1 MYLMKNVIRKT
12 VASATV
18 FNILIYYISQGI
30 RLILI
35 YKRFFIFHR
44 ITDQFFC
51 VQIFPVHVHC
61 RNLMILV
68 SGVIINS
75 PGSIHAGGINRDF
88 IFSVRHPRIWKNC
101 PTLSSSPFPD
111 TACILVY
118 ATRTNRDMDD
128 RSPGIP
134 NAPIPL
140 L

>member
-30 RLILI
+30 RLILV
-35 YKRFFIFHR
+35 YKCFFIFHR

-51 VQIFPVHVHC
+51 IQIFPVHVHC

-88 IFSVRHPRIWKNC
+88 IFSVRHLTAPSLLFYRSQNMEE
-101 PTLSSSPFPD
+101 LSD
-111 TACILVY
+111 TVLLSLSRYCMHSCIRHTY
-118 ATRTNRDMDD
+118 K
-128 RSPGIP
+128 PGHR
-134 NAPIPL
+134 
-140 L
+140 